1 MWRMHYYKVWVASQR
16 YHSDKSLTYASESQL
31 QTGTIVTV
39 PLQRQTVVAVILQ
52 QAKKPDFATKNI
64 LRTVSATPIP
74 SQLTDLAKWLKDY
87 YPAPFGQIISTVIP
101 SSLTAQSRPKP
112 DLDTSATT
120 QKALPP
126 LTEEQTKALQT
137 IRAKNPMSV
146 LLHGDTGTGK
156 TRVYLERAQEC
167 IDRNR
172 SVILLTPEIG
182 LTPQLALTCQ
192 EVFPEQTVVMHSGM
206 TPAARRNMWLR
217 ILESDKPLI
226 IIGPRS
232 ALFAPIKNLGL
243 IIIDEFHETSYKQE
257 QAPHYQ
263 ATRVGAKLA
272 ELHQAQLILGSA
284 TPPVSDYYAFTQK
297 QLPIVRMR
305 QQAVSHDFD
314 ESTVKIVDLKDRQ
327 LFNRSPW
334 LSDTLIDAI
343 RHAVQNQ
350 QQALIFLN
358 RRGTARLVLCQ
369 ECGWQTLCP
378 NCDLPL
384 TYHGDTHTLHCHT
397 CGHSEK
403 SPTSCPSCGSNDI
416 IFRSVGTKSVV
427 TEIERLIPNVS
438 IARFD
443 SDTHKSMS
451 LEQQYTAIKDGSVD
465 VLVGTQMLGKGLDLP
480 KLSVVGII
488 TAETS
493 LFFPDYTAEERTF
506 QLITQAIGRVN
517 RGHMAGTAI
526 VQSHHPDSPV
536 IDAAV
541 RKDYAA
547 LYTQQIRERQLYKFP
562 PFRHTLK
569 LTCTRASASSAK
581 RASSQLQA
589 KLLAA
594 KLPIELTGPSP
605 AFIEKSHG
613 KYHWQI
619 IVKATER
626 QILTSII
633 RTLPANWSYD
643 IDPMNLL

>member
-1 MWRMHYYKVWVASQR
+1 MHYYEVWVASQR
-16 YHSDKSLTYASESQL
+16 YHSDKPLTYASEAEL
-31 QTGTIVTV
+31 QVGTLVTV
-39 PLQRQTVVAVILQ
+39 PLQRQTVVAVVIRH
-52 QAKKPDFATKNI
+52 AKKPAFTTKNV
-64 LRTVSATPIP
+64 LRIVSTSPIP
-74 SQLTDLAKWLKDY
+74 QQLLGLAEWLKDY
-87 YPAPFGQIISTVIP
+87 YPAPFGQIISTIVP
-101 SSLTAQSRPKP
+101 SSLTTQSRSKQNPTARPVASK
-112 DLDTSATT
+112 T
-120 QKALPP
+120 LPP
-126 LTEEQTKALQT
+126 LTEEQATVLQS
-137 IRAKNPMSV
+137 IQAKSPQSV

-156 TRVYLERAQEC
+156 TRIYLERAQEC
-167 IDRNR
+167 IAHGQ

-182 LTPQLALTCQ
+182 LTPQLAQSCQ
-192 EVFPEQTVVMHSGM
+192 EVFPKQTVVLHSGM
-206 TPAARRNMWLR
+206 TAAARRNMWLR
-217 ILESDKPLI
+217 ILESQEPLV

-232 ALFAPIKNLGL
+232 ALFAPVKNLGL
-243 IIIDEFHETSYKQE
+243 IAIDEFHETSYKQE

-272 ELHQAQLILGSA
+272 ELHRAQLILGSA
-284 TPPVSDYYAFTQK
+284 TPLVSDYYAFTQK
-297 QLPIVRMR
+297 QLPVLRM
-305 QQAVSHDFD
+305 QQPAVKHDFND
-314 ESTVKIVDLKDRQ
+314 AAVQVIDLKNRQ

-334 LSDTLIDAI
+334 LSDTLVNAI
-343 RHAVQNQ
+343 KQAVQNRH
-350 QQALIFLN
+350 QALIFLN

-369 ECGWQTLCP
+369 ACGWQTLCP

-403 SPTSCPSCGSNDI
+403 SPSSCPNCSSNDI
-416 IFRSVGTKSVV
+416 IFRSIGTKSIV
-427 TEIERLIPNVS
+427 TEIERLIPNVR

-443 SDTHKSMS
+443 SDTHHSMS
-451 LEQQYTAIKDGSVD
+451 LEQQYTSIKNGSVD

-517 RGHMAGTAI
+517 RGHTAGTAI

-536 IDAAV
+536 IEAAV

-547 LYTQQIRERQLYKFP
+547 LYEQQIQERQLYKFP

-581 RASSQLQA
+581 RASSQLQE
-589 KLLAA
+589 KLSLA
-594 KLPIELTGPSP
+594 KLPIELIGPSP

-619 IVKATER
+619 IVKAIER
-626 QILTSII
+626 QVLTSIV
-633 RTLPANWSYD
+633 RDLPANWSYD